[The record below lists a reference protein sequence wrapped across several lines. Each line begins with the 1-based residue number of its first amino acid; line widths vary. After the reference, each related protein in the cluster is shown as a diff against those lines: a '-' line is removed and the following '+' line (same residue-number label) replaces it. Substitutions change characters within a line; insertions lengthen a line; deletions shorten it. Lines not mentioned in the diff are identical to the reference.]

1 MGRSMGDFVTVADV
15 KDIGPG
21 EGRVVEIDGNEVA
34 LFNLNGT
41 FYAIDNMCVHQG
53 GPLGEGILEGESV
66 ICPWH
71 SWRYNVKTGVC
82 STNPSMKVNTYSVKI
97 EDGQIKVA
105 ST

>member
-1 MGRSMGDFVTVADV
+1 MSDFVAVGDI
-15 KDIGPG
+15 KDILPG
-21 EGRVVEIDGNEVA
+21 EGRVVEVHGNEVA

-53 GPLGEGILEGESV
+53 GPLGEGMLEGENV

-82 STNPSMKVNTYSVKI
+82 STNPSMKVHTYSVKI

>member
-1 MGRSMGDFVTVADV
+1 MSDFVTVANA

-21 EGRVVEIDGNEVA
+21 EGLVVEVNGDEVA

-53 GPLGEGILEGESV
+53 GPLGEGMLEGEDV

-71 SWRYNVKTGVC
+71 SWKYNVKTGVC
-82 STNPSMKVNTYSVKI
+82 STNPSMKVRTYSVRI
-97 EDGQIKVA
+97 EDGQVKVA
-105 ST
+105 LI

>member
-1 MGRSMGDFVTVADV
+1 MSDFVTVADA

-21 EGRVVEIDGNEVA
+21 EGRVVEVQGDEVA

-53 GPLGEGILEGESV
+53 GPLGEGMLEGENV

-71 SWRYNVKTGVC
+71 SWKYNVKTGVC
-82 STNPSMKVNTYSVKI
+82 STNPSMKVRTYSVKI
-97 EDGQIKVA
+97 EDGQVKVA
-105 ST
+105 LT

>member
-1 MGRSMGDFVTVADV
+1 MADFVTVANA

-21 EGRVVEIDGNEVA
+21 ESRVVDVHGEEVA

-53 GPLGEGILEGESV
+53 GPLGEGMLEGEDV

-71 SWRYNVKTGVC
+71 SWKYNVKTGVC
-82 STNPSMKVNTYSVKI
+82 ST
-97 EDGQIKVA
+97 
-105 ST
+105 

>member
-1 MGRSMGDFVTVADV
+1 MSDFVTVADA
-15 KDIGPG
+15 KDIVPG
-21 EGRVVEIDGNEVA
+21 EGRVVEVHGNEVA

-53 GPLGEGILEGESV
+53 GPLGEGMLEGESV

-82 STNPSMKVNTYSVKI
+82 STNPSMKVKTYSVKI
-97 EDGQIKVA
+97 EDGQVKVA

>member
-1 MGRSMGDFVTVADV
+1 MSDFVTVADA

-21 EGRVVEIDGNEVA
+21 EGRVVEVQGNEVA

-53 GPLGEGILEGESV
+53 GPLGEGMLEGESV

-82 STNPSMKVNTYSVKI
+82 STNPSMKVKTYSVKI
-97 EDGQIKVA
+97 EDGQVRVA